1 MLLLKDQV
9 IKDMMPALHRIFDEQ
24 YSKTARKILFG
35 GNEFLHGVGDVRPN
49 IEALYRES
57 LEELDADQRES
68 L

>member
-9 IKDMMPALHRIFDEQ
+9 IKDMMPALQRIFDEQ
-24 YSKTARKILFG
+24 YSKTARKTLFG
-35 GNEFLHGVGDVRPN
+35 GNEFLHGIGYVRPN